1 MNTIGHEKSLAYE
14 PWPQYDESFCLESVV
29 TVALQVNGKVRA
41 KVEVQLDIAE
51 AGIYSSFD
59 ILLKAPFSNEKECVC
74 FIETN

>member
-51 AGIYSSFD
+51 AGIYSNID
-59 ILLKAPFSNEKECVC
+59 ILLKTPFSNGKECVY
-74 FIETN
+74 FIEIN

>member
-51 AGIYSSFD
+51 AGI
-59 ILLKAPFSNEKECVC
+59 
-74 FIETN
+74 